1 MTETIDLVGFF
12 IAKKIPEAFYDM
24 GHYLELGYGVKQ
36 DVASSRAYF
45 RRAADMGNPDAH
57 YYVGRLLSEVQNAE
71 CVTLDMYRCAMEQ
84 GSRMAARDYSNYS
97 KFIGMYA
104 QSLLGYQQAVRN
116 GDDISANR
124 LTNAFQ
130 GPLKSDRIYYL
141 ALEKDSERVERYRK
155 ISEFLS
161 RHEHLGAKIPDLD
174 DIVPLPP
181 AALPE
186 WDGTFKWQRDRDA
199 YVPVIPSQELIEK
212 LSAEKGLDP
221 ATGLPL
227 SPRNLALAHP
237 AGRECAKH
245 FPQHLGQFHAVNRDV
260 TEPQASRPFPPS
272 AHQDPALPEIYPS
285 TSRQTQ

>member
-1 MTETIDLVGFF
+1 
-12 IAKKIPEAFYDM
+12 M

-45 RRAADMGNPDAH
+45 RRAADMGNPDAQ

-71 CVTLDMYRCAMEQ
+71 GVTLDIYKCAMEQ
-84 GSRMAARDYSNYS
+84 GNRMAARDYSNYS